1 MYKNVVIYV
10 LYIYIF
16 VNINYLWTLF
26 ENYCIMS
33 SIGTKLLHLRRQHR
47 LSQTEIAD
55 ALNISQNAYN
65 KWEADKCKPS
75 ADNLLKLSQ
84 YYKIDVIELL
94 DDNEKINLSN
104 NEIKGENNII
114 ANTIP
119 TINIQP
125 STSLM
130 ERVLQTQ
137 EQISKLLE
145 SQFRLIEDLLKKNK

>member
-1 MYKNVVIYV
+1 MAS
-10 LYIYIF
+10 L
-16 VNINYLWTLF
+16 
-26 ENYCIMS
+26 
-33 SIGTKLLHLRRQHR
+33 GTKLLNLRRQHR

-55 ALNISQNAYN
+55 ILNVSQNAYN

-84 YYKIDVIELL
+84 YYKINIIELL

-104 NEIKGENNII
+104 SKIEGENNII

-125 STSLM
+125 STTLIM

-145 SQFRLIEDLLKKNK
+145 SQFHLIEELLKKNQ

>member
-1 MYKNVVIYV
+1 MAS
-10 LYIYIF
+10 L
-16 VNINYLWTLF
+16 
-26 ENYCIMS
+26 
-33 SIGTKLLHLRRQHR
+33 GAKLLNLRRQHR

-55 ALNISQNAYN
+55 ILDISQNAYN

-75 ADNLLKLSQ
+75 ADNLVKLSQ
-84 YYKIDVIELL
+84 YYKVDIIELL

-104 NEIKGENNII
+104 SKIDGENNII

-125 STSLM
+125 STALM
-130 ERVLQTQ
+130 ERVLQIQ

-145 SQFRLIEDLLKKNK
+145 SQFRLLDELLKKS

>member
-1 MYKNVVIYV
+1 N
-10 LYIYIF
+10 
-16 VNINYLWTLF
+16 
-26 ENYCIMS
+26 
-33 SIGTKLLHLRRQHR
+33 LRRQHR

-55 ALNISQNAYN
+55 ILDVSQNAYN

-84 YYKIDVIELL
+84 YYKIDIIELL
-94 DDNEKINLSN
+94 DDNEKINLSG

-119 TINIQP
+119 TINIQ
-125 STSLM
+125 SSASLM

>member
-1 MYKNVVIYV
+1 MAS
-10 LYIYIF
+10 L
-16 VNINYLWTLF
+16 
-26 ENYCIMS
+26 
-33 SIGTKLLHLRRQHR
+33 GTKLLNLRHQHK

-55 ALNISQNAYN
+55 ILDVSQNAYN
-65 KWEADKCKPS
+65 KWESDKCKPS

-84 YYKIDVIELL
+84 YYKIDIIELL

-119 TINIQP
+119 TINIHP
-125 STSLM
+125 SNSLIDRIIQM
-130 ERVLQTQ
+130 Q

-145 SQFRLIEDLLKKNK
+145 SQFRLIEELLKKDK

>member
-1 MYKNVVIYV
+1 MAS
-10 LYIYIF
+10 L
-16 VNINYLWTLF
+16 
-26 ENYCIMS
+26 
-33 SIGTKLLHLRRQHR
+33 GAKLLNLRRQHR

-55 ALNISQNAYN
+55 ILDISQNAYN

-75 ADNLLKLSQ
+75 ADNLVKLSQ
-84 YYKIDVIELL
+84 YYKVDIIELL

-104 NEIKGENNII
+104 SKIDGENNII

-125 STSLM
+125 STALM

-145 SQFRLIEDLLKKNK
+145 SQFRLLDELLKKS

>member
-1 MYKNVVIYV
+1 MAS
-10 LYIYIF
+10 L
-16 VNINYLWTLF
+16 
-26 ENYCIMS
+26 
-33 SIGTKLLHLRRQHR
+33 GTKLLNLRQQHR

-55 ALNISQNAYN
+55 ILNVSQNAYN

-75 ADNLLKLSQ
+75 ADNLLKLSH
-84 YYKIDVIELL
+84 YYKIDIIELL
-94 DDNEKINLSN
+94 DDNEKISLSN

-125 STSLM
+125 STALM
-130 ERVLQTQ
+130 EQVLQMQ

-145 SQFRLIEDLLKKNK
+145 SQFRLIEGLLKTNK

>member
-1 MYKNVVIYV
+1 MA
-10 LYIYIF
+10 
-16 VNINYLWTLF
+16 TL
-26 ENYCIMS
+26 
-33 SIGTKLLHLRRQHR
+33 GTKLLNLRREHR

-55 ALNISQNAYN
+55 ILDVSQNAYN

-84 YYKIDVIELL
+84 YYKIDIIELL

-119 TINIQP
+119 TINIQG
-125 STSLM
+125 SNSLI
-130 ERVLQTQ
+130 ERVMQMQ

-145 SQFRLIEDLLKKNK
+145 SQFRLIEELLNKK

>member
-1 MYKNVVIYV
+1 
-10 LYIYIF
+10 
-16 VNINYLWTLF
+16 
-26 ENYCIMS
+26 MS
-33 SIGTKLLHLRRQHR
+33 SLGTKLLNLRRQHR

-55 ALNISQNAYN
+55 ILDVSQNAYN
-65 KWEADKCKPS
+65 KWEADRCKPS

-84 YYKIDVIELL
+84 HYKIDLLELL
-94 DDNEKINLSN
+94 DDNEKISLSN

-125 STSLM
+125 SNTEIM

-145 SQFRLIEDLLKKNK
+145 SQFRLIEELLKKNR

>member
-1 MYKNVVIYV
+1 MAS
-10 LYIYIF
+10 L
-16 VNINYLWTLF
+16 
-26 ENYCIMS
+26 
-33 SIGTKLLHLRRQHR
+33 GTKLLNLRRQHK

-55 ALNISQNAYN
+55 ILDVSQNAYN

-84 YYKIDVIELL
+84 HYKIDLFELL
-94 DDNEKINLSN
+94 DDNEKISLSN

-125 STSLM
+125 SNNEIM

-145 SQFRLIEDLLKKNK
+145 SQFRLIEELLKKRDKN

>member
-1 MYKNVVIYV
+1 MAS
-10 LYIYIF
+10 L
-16 VNINYLWTLF
+16 
-26 ENYCIMS
+26 
-33 SIGTKLLHLRRQHR
+33 GTKLLNLRRQHK

-55 ALNISQNAYN
+55 ILDISQNAYN

-84 YYKIDVIELL
+84 YYKIDLLELL
-94 DDNEKINLSN
+94 DDNEKINLSG

-114 ANTIP
+114 ANSIP
-119 TINIQP
+119 TINIQS
-125 STSLM
+125 STSLI

-145 SQFRLIEDLLKKNK
+145 SQVKLIEELLKKNN